1 MLKNISRSCSDSLPE
16 RSLCLG
22 RSKKMTI
29 SREDA
34 RLFFELFLPLLDF
47 TNKRFNTVQCD
58 YTFTERFEK
67 SKGID
72 IKNALR
78 VANTLWTNDHLIDEY
93 LKQADLNDECR
104 ELIKGSVFISTD
116 NRKVYLVNGLFSSWE
131 EMFQYR
137 KPPVML
143 TATLLP
149 WKDVIISDG
158 LVSITN
164 INFGKTYSS
173 DFKEIYLNAKR
184 SGIIIKS
191 L

>member
-1 MLKNISRSCSDSLPE
+1 
-16 RSLCLG
+16 
-22 RSKKMTI
+22 MTI

-58 YTFTERFEK
+58 YTFTERFEQ

-104 ELIKGSVFISTD
+104 ELISGWKRHIAGDFILERHLKKGSVFISTD

>member
-1 MLKNISRSCSDSLPE
+1 MRLYIS
-16 RSLCLG
+16 
-22 RSKKMTI
+22 
-29 SREDA
+29 
-34 RLFFELFLPLLDF
+34 
-47 TNKRFNTVQCD
+47 
-58 YTFTERFEK
+58 ERFEK

-93 LKQADLNDECR
+93 LKQADLNDEYR
-104 ELIKGSVFISTD
+104 ELISGWKRHIAGDFILERYLKKGSVFISTD

-131 EMFQYR
+131 EMIQYR
-137 KPPVML
+137 NPPVML

-173 DFKEIYLNAKR
+173 DFKEMYLNAKR

>member
-1 MLKNISRSCSDSLPE
+1 
-16 RSLCLG
+16 
-22 RSKKMTI
+22 MTI

-93 LKQADLNDECR
+93 IKQTTLNDECF
-104 ELIKGSVFISTD
+104 ELVSCWKNHITGKYILERHLKKGSVFINAD

-131 EMFQYR
+131 EMFRYR
-137 KPPVML
+137 KPPVLL
-143 TATLLP
+143 TVTLLP

-164 INFGKTYSS
+164 MHFGNNYSS
-173 DFKEIYLNAKR
+173 DYKEIYLHAKR
-184 SGIIIKS
+184 SGNIIKS

>member
-1 MLKNISRSCSDSLPE
+1 MKISRD
-16 RSLCLG
+16 
-22 RSKKMTI
+22 
-29 SREDA
+29 DA
-34 RLFFELFLPLLDF
+34 QLFFELFLPLLDF
-47 TNKRFNTVQCD
+47 TNKRFNVFPCNE
-58 YTFTERFEK
+58 TFKENFEK

-72 IKNALR
+72 IKNALN

-104 ELIKGSVFISTD
+104 ELVNGWKRHITGNFILERHLKKGSVFISTD
-116 NRKVYLVNGLFSSWE
+116 KRDVYLVNGLFSSWE
-131 EMFQYR
+131 EMLRYR
-137 KPPVML
+137 KPPILL

-149 WKDVIISDG
+149 WKNVIISDG

-173 DFKEIYLNAKR
+173 DLKEIYLHAKR
-184 SGIIIKS
+184 NGNIIKS

>member
-1 MLKNISRSCSDSLPE
+1 
-16 RSLCLG
+16 
-22 RSKKMTI
+22 MTI

-47 TNKRFNTVQCD
+47 TNKRFNVVQCD
-58 YTFTERFEK
+58 EAFEERFEK

-72 IKNALR
+72 IKNALS
-78 VANTLWTNDHLIDEY
+78 VANTLWTNEHLIDEY
-93 LKQADLNDECR
+93 LKQATVNDECF
-104 ELIKGSVFISTD
+104 ELVRCWKNHITGKYILERHLKKGSVFINAD
-116 NRKVYLVNGLFSSWE
+116 NQKVYLVNGLFSTWE
-131 EMFQYR
+131 EMIQHR
-137 KPPVML
+137 KPSVLL
-143 TATLLP
+143 TVTLLP

-164 INFGKTYSS
+164 INFGKTYFS

-184 SGIIIKS
+184 NRNIIKS

>member
-1 MLKNISRSCSDSLPE
+1 
-16 RSLCLG
+16 
-22 RSKKMTI
+22 
-29 SREDA
+29 
-34 RLFFELFLPLLDF
+34 
-47 TNKRFNTVQCD
+47 
-58 YTFTERFEK
+58 
-67 SKGID
+67 
-72 IKNALR
+72 
-78 VANTLWTNDHLIDEY
+78 
-93 LKQADLNDECR
+93 
-104 ELIKGSVFISTD
+104 
-116 NRKVYLVNGLFSSWE
+116 
-131 EMFQYR
+131 MFQYR

>member
-1 MLKNISRSCSDSLPE
+1 
-16 RSLCLG
+16 
-22 RSKKMTI
+22 
-29 SREDA
+29 
-34 RLFFELFLPLLDF
+34 
-47 TNKRFNTVQCD
+47 
-58 YTFTERFEK
+58 
-67 SKGID
+67 
-72 IKNALR
+72 
-78 VANTLWTNDHLIDEY
+78 
-93 LKQADLNDECR
+93 
-104 ELIKGSVFISTD
+104 
-116 NRKVYLVNGLFSSWE
+116 
-131 EMFQYR
+131 
-137 KPPVML
+137 ML

>member
-1 MLKNISRSCSDSLPE
+1 
-16 RSLCLG
+16 
-22 RSKKMTI
+22 MTI

-47 TNKRFNTVQCD
+47 TNNRLNVVKCD
-58 YTFTERFEK
+58 EMFKERFEK

-72 IKNALR
+72 VKNALS

-93 LKQADLNDECR
+93 LKQEKLNDECH
-104 ELIKGSVFISTD
+104 ELVSCWKNHITGKYILERHLKKGSVFINAD
-116 NRKVYLVNGLFSSWE
+116 DRKVYLVNGLFSTWE
-131 EMFQYR
+131 EMIQYR
-137 KPPVML
+137 KPPVLL
-143 TATLLP
+143 TVTLLP

-164 INFGKTYSS
+164 INFGKTYFS

-184 SGIIIKS
+184 NENIIKS